1 MALAVA
7 VRSGLLACCLLS
19 AAAPGLAQDFLQD
32 GPKKPAAQP
41 KKLPECVEVTT
52 EAAFASVGYDHI
64 VRVKNACKA
73 TVSCSVKTDVNPDPA
88 TATLAPGESTSMVT
102 WRGSP
107 AREFKPDVSC
117 AAAGGA
123 GR

>member
-32 GPKKPAAQP
+32 APRKPAAQHS
-41 KKLPECVEVTT
+41 KLPECVSVTT

-64 VRVKNACKA
+64 VRLKNACKT
-73 TVSCSVKTDVNPDPA
+73 TVSCSVKTDVNPEPA

-117 AAAGGA
+117 ETARGGS
-123 GR
+123 R

>member
-1 MALAVA
+1 MALVVA

-19 AAAPGLAQDFLQD
+19 AATPGLAQDLLQD
-32 GPKKPAAQP
+32 APKKPAAQP
-41 KKLPECVEVTT
+41 KKLPECVSVTA

-64 VRVKNACKA
+64 VRLKNACK
-73 TVSCSVKTDVNPDPA
+73 TTLSCSVKTDVNPDPA

-117 AAAGGA
+117 EAAGGA